1 MTDLGLVLELIPDNC
16 GTAAALAIQSPSES
30 IGFVIGSVLISM
42 SLWAFPIPERDKGR
56 TRCGRFRLRM
66 RVKVEVISGWG
77 NGWGLRSRGWRNVFI
92 FESGE
97 SYIL

>member
-1 MTDLGLVLELIPDNC
+1 MSHYLSFGAFLYGLSGCLVLMTDLGLVLELIPDNC

-56 TRCGRFRLRM
+56 
-66 RVKVEVISGWG
+66 
-77 NGWGLRSRGWRNVFI
+77 SR
-92 FESGE
+92 
-97 SYIL
+97 